1 MMTHAQS
8 PEPSRVG
15 SEWKDKVLHARISIG
30 DAELMGA
37 DIPNAEPM
45 RSAYLTLRVESG
57 AEAERVFAV
66 LADGGQVLMPMVQT
80 FFAPRFGEVRDR
92 FGMNWMVLH
101 ERSGILLTGLLSF
114 SDNIVFHS
122 TLSHA
127 RSDHPCL
134 YPAGSLSS
142 KVSAARARWR
152 RPEPG
157 WPKQTPALLRPKHC
171 LTGCHRSVRL
181 A

>member
-1 MMTHAQS
+1 MKLDVYVNFAGKCAEAFRYYEKHLGARPGLMMTHAQS

-101 ERSGILLTGLLSF
+101 ERGNTQ
-114 SDNIVFHS
+114 
-122 TLSHA
+122 
-127 RSDHPCL
+127 R
-134 YPAGSLSS
+134 
-142 KVSAARARWR
+142 
-152 RPEPG
+152 E
-157 WPKQTPALLRPKHC
+157 
-171 LTGCHRSVRL
+171 
-181 A
+181 